1 MREDEDADGSESK
14 WTVDGSTTGAQSNR
28 PRGAPRRRAPPR
40 GPAVDAWAMEMELL
54 APTGALAM
62 QAAGG
67 RERAGP
73 S

>member
-1 MREDEDADGSESK
+1 M
-14 WTVDGSTTGAQSNR
+14 DGSTTGAQSN
-28 PRGAPRRRAPPR
+28 PEAPRRRAPPR

-67 RERAGP
+67 QLKLEARGLPQGRTV
-73 S
+73 